1 MDQARIVEVDV
12 GRSVYE
18 ANMRLA
24 DGFRRL
30 LDSYG
35 VRAYEFLGSP
45 GSGKTSLIERLIG
58 IALSSGYEASS
69 VGYIGGDVA
78 TSLDTERVS
87 RHGVQYVQINTGS
100 LCHLEV
106 PHIYQAVE
114 KLDLESLKLLFIENV
129 GNLIC
134 PANFPLGAHRRVLV
148 VSVTEGEDKFV
159 KHPLTTRLA
168 DVIVINK
175 IDLVAATGVDPGGME
190 RDAQSINPRAPIVRT
205 SARTGDGVD
214 ELYRV
219 LLGG

>member
-1 MDQARIVEVDV
+1 MDRRVVEVDV

-18 ANMRLA
+18 ANKRLA
-24 DGFRRL
+24 DEFRML

-35 VRAYEFLGSP
+35 VRAYEFMGSP

-58 IALSSGYEASS
+58 IALNNGYEASS
-69 VGYIGGDVA
+69 IGYIGGDVA

-87 RHGVQYVQINTGS
+87 KHGVQHVQINTGNI
-100 LCHLEV
+100 CHLEV

-114 KLDLESLKLLFIENV
+114 KLDLRRLKMLFIENV

-148 VSVTEGEDKFV
+148 VSVAEGEDKFV

-175 IDLVAATGVDPGGME
+175 VDLASAAYVDLDKME
-190 RDAQSINPRAPIVRT
+190 RDARSLNPRAPIVRT
-205 SARTGDGVD
+205 SARTGEGVD
-214 ELYRV
+214 KLYHV